1 MYFLLLLNAEKRL
14 YFSVCVLPWDIGN
27 KLEPNGTSAFPD
39 TVTDLHCFDE
49 NIHDLDYYRPCEK
62 KVREI
67 EVSIFQNPLYE
78 IK

>member
-1 MYFLLLLNAEKRL
+1 M
-14 YFSVCVLPWDIGN
+14 
-27 KLEPNGTSAFPD
+27 EPNGTSAFPD

-67 EVSIFQNPLYE
+67 EVSIFLNPLYD
-78 IK
+78 KM